1 MWVRKMIKK
10 YKREVI
16 LCTIFVLLISR
27 FVKSSYVSSRES
39 VSGELEHGVH
49 ILKELEEKDISKI
62 QTKIDN
68 MHREEELKKRR
79 EEIMISTPDSKVKV
93 FVIPTNEELAIARET
108 LELLS

>member
-39 VSGELEHGVH
+39 VSGELEAWSTYVKRIRGEGHF
-49 ILKELEEKDISKI
+49 KD
-62 QTKIDN
+62 
-68 MHREEELKKRR
+68 
-79 EEIMISTPDSKVKV
+79 
-93 FVIPTNEELAIARET
+93 TNKN
-108 LELLS
+108 

>member
-39 VSGELEHGVH
+39 VSGDLEHGVH

-79 EEIMISTPDSKVKV
+79 EEKKLKKWYEIRK
-93 FVIPTNEELAIARET
+93 
-108 LELLS
+108 